1 MVTVHNN
8 ENNTN
13 EGVMV
18 FVNTSKVNR
27 YEFNIYQVSLEML
40 NYIVIKQTSVQLT
53 QHNSI
58 NEIIESAIKDF
69 YEESSLM
76 IIGSI

>member
-18 FVNTSKVNR
+18 FINTSKVNR
-27 YEFNIYQVSLEML
+27 YEFNVYQVSLEML
-40 NYIVIKQTSVQLT
+40 NYIVIKQTSVQLS
-53 QHNSI
+53 QPNLI
-58 NEIIESAIKDF
+58 NETIE
-69 YEESSLM
+69 
-76 IIGSI
+76 